1 MDTEVDINDIS
12 IEMNTEI
19 NNTEQNTNNERILSK
34 SNKEVT
40 VTPRRSSNTALD
52 IYSEIRNKKETELL
66 DLLEE
71 KNKKIATLEMKIA
84 TLEKEVKERTTE
96 PEEDRTTKK
105 RKLGNFGEAS
115 NENLEKE
122 NLRKQVENLTE
133 RLGEREGELH
143 EAREKLAES
152 EWKEASTLPTPKTKE
167 VAQPQPDI
175 KRIIQEI
182 QENMEKRFTEM
193 EKTIKNSIASE
204 KEKPQDGVATYA
216 DVASN
221 IKEIRQNTEGLK
233 SPARTEMMEKRNEEL
248 AEVREKK
255 MREKNIVIHGK
266 AESDEKVDEAF
277 LQKLIKQ
284 IAVGS
289 IKFKSFKRI
298 GAMSDAKKR
307 PILVQFYN
315 TEDKYKVMNNLR
327 NLKDVYLTDTDFS
340 NLSVTDDYTSAE
352 RDIIKVFHQKAAS
365 LNENNTDQDY
375 VYKVRGTPKNGM
387 FLKKLRKLSA

>member
-1 MDTEVDINDIS
+1 MT
-12 IEMNTEI
+12 TEI
-19 NNTEQNTNNERILSK
+19 NNTTRNTNNEKILSK

-40 VTPRRSSNTALD
+40 TTPRKSSNTALD
-52 IYSEIRNKKETELL
+52 IYTEIRNKKETELL
-66 DLLEE
+66 DLLDE
-71 KNKKIATLEMKIA
+71 KNMKIAALEMKIA
-84 TLEKEVKERTTE
+84 TLEKELKERFNE

-105 RKLGNFGEAS
+105 RKLGNLGEAS
-115 NENLEKE
+115 SENLEKE

-152 EWKEASTLPTPKTKE
+152 EWKEASTSPKPTTKE
-167 VAQPQPDI
+167 ATQHQPDI
-175 KRIIQEI
+175 KRMIQEI

-193 EKTIKNSIASE
+193 ENTIKNSIAIENEISQE
-204 KEKPQDGVATYA
+204 GAATYA
-216 DVASN
+216 TVASN
-221 IKEIRQNTEGLK
+221 IKQIRQNTEGLK
-233 SPARTEMMEKRNEEL
+233 STARSEMMEKRNEEL

-315 TEDKYKVMNNLR
+315 TEDKYKVMNNLK
-327 NLKDVYLTDTDFS
+327 NLKDAYLTDTDFS

-387 FLKKLRKLSA
+387 FLKKLRKLNA

>member
-1 MDTEVDINDIS
+1 
-12 IEMNTEI
+12 
-19 NNTEQNTNNERILSK
+19 
-34 SNKEVT
+34 
-40 VTPRRSSNTALD
+40 
-52 IYSEIRNKKETELL
+52 
-66 DLLEE
+66 
-71 KNKKIATLEMKIA
+71 
-84 TLEKEVKERTTE
+84 
-96 PEEDRTTKK
+96 
-105 RKLGNFGEAS
+105 
-115 NENLEKE
+115 
-122 NLRKQVENLTE
+122 
-133 RLGEREGELH
+133 
-143 EAREKLAES
+143 
-152 EWKEASTLPTPKTKE
+152 
-167 VAQPQPDI
+167 
-175 KRIIQEI
+175 
-182 QENMEKRFTEM
+182 
-193 EKTIKNSIASE
+193 
-204 KEKPQDGVATYA
+204 
-216 DVASN
+216 
-221 IKEIRQNTEGLK
+221 
-233 SPARTEMMEKRNEEL
+233 MMEKRNEEL

-315 TEDKYKVMNNLR
+315 TEDKYKVMNNLK
-327 NLKDVYLTDTDFS
+327 NLKDAYLTDTDFS

-387 FLKKLRKLSA
+387 FLKKLRKLNA

>member
-1 MDTEVDINDIS
+1 LLN
-12 IEMNTEI
+12 
-19 NNTEQNTNNERILSK
+19 
-34 SNKEVT
+34 SNKQKKQVDHLKLFKKKMTKKFTNIELQKSQKG
-40 VTPRRSSNTALD
+40 SSSLLPSQNSTED
-52 IYSEIRNKKETELL
+52 ILNKI
-66 DLLEE
+66 E
-71 KNKKIATLEMKIA
+71 KIIDNKMDKIEKKIADLETKQSQ
-84 TLEKEVKERTTE
+84 TNEEVKVSVQSVVSKNKESIT
-96 PEEDRTTKK
+96 
-105 RKLGNFGEAS
+105 NAS
-115 NENLEKE
+115 
-122 NLRKQVENLTE
+122 
-133 RLGEREGELH
+133 
-143 EAREKLAES
+143 
-152 EWKEASTLPTPKTKE
+152 
-167 VAQPQPDI
+167 
-175 KRIIQEI
+175 
-182 QENMEKRFTEM
+182 
-193 EKTIKNSIASE
+193 
-204 KEKPQDGVATYA
+204 YA
-216 DVASN
+216 AVASQ
-221 IKEIRQNTEGLK
+221 IKEIRQNTEGFY
-233 SPARTEMMEKRNEEL
+233 STARTEMMENRNEEL
-248 AEVREKK
+248 AEAREKK

-315 TEDKYKVMNNLR
+315 TEVKYKVMNNLK